1 MRLTQLPSANP
12 ALTTKPTDAAKPTTP
27 TATPGATT
35 TPSGTGAITP
45 RSLDTTPKTVDAA
58 KATEASKPGVAS
70 AQSNFEVNINININI
85 NFGGTPGQQGV
96 LSSPSVDQAASP
108 AGKGLEKNP
117 EGWPEGSVRT
127 AGGYTIVPEGKDAAF
142 KVYGP
147 NQSPSDEPMT
157 RVWGDPHVSEKDGT
171 KWDFTKDSN
180 FRLPDG
186 TTISV
191 DTTSQTGQ
199 SVSQKLDIVNGDDHV
214 AIGGINTDS
223 PKTGD
228 IGPGGQAWLEKNA
241 KSRDNFRLGDT
252 GNEDDVKWFKEN
264 AAGQVEGLIT
274 GATQDAEKS
283 YIQTLDTTQKDAG
296 AGSASDVNAVAD
308 RRAALGSNEWKQQF
322 EQMISELFSQ
332 MFSKMLS
339 GSSQDEVRATNKT
352 GAANTANKAPAPVG
366 GAEAADAAGAA
377 ADAQPAVDDN
387 GMGGLN
393 ANGGENPLGQATE
406 AIQMLAKLFQMLSG
420 LMENLGSLGGNAQVN
435 AQANKA

>member
-12 ALTTKPTDAAKPTTP
+12 ALTTKPTDTAKPTDP
-27 TATPGATT
+27 TVKPGATGST
-35 TPSGTGAITP
+35 TPTSPGAITP
-45 RSLDTTPKTVDAA
+45 RSLDTTPKTADAA
-58 KATEASKPGVAS
+58 KTAEVSKPGVAS

-85 NFGGTPGQQGV
+85 NFGGAPGQQQGV

-117 EGWPEGSVRT
+117 EGFPEGSVRT

-157 RVWGDPHVSEKDGT
+157 RIWGDPHVSEKDGT

-214 AIGGINTDS
+214 AIDGINTNA

-228 IGPGGQAWLEKNA
+228 VVPGGQAWLEKNA
-241 KSRDNFRLGDT
+241 NTRDNFRLGDT
-252 GNEDDVKWFKEN
+252 GSHDDVKWFKED
-264 AAGQVEGLIT
+264 AAGKVEGLIT

-283 YIQTLDTTQKDAG
+283 YIQTLDTTQKDVGGTGTAADQG
-296 AGSASDVNAVAD
+296 AATGD
-308 RRAALGSNEWKQQF
+308 RPALGSNEWKQQF

-339 GSSQDEVRATNKT
+339 GTSQDEVRATNKT
-352 GAANTANKAPAPVG
+352 GAAKPA
-366 GAEAADAAGAA
+366 GAEQAAGAA
-377 ADAQPAVDDN
+377 DGAVDTQPAADGN

-393 ANGGENPLGQATE
+393 ANGGENPLSSAIE
-406 AIQMLAKLFQMLSG
+406 AIQMLANLFQMLSG
-420 LMENLGSLGGNAQVN
+420 LMQNLGGKGGNVQLD
-435 AQANKA
+435 AQADKA